1 MLPVVKNKRSDNIY
15 IKMSFRGKSLTLFE
29 NFKAHF
35 ETLPNSTCLA
45 HADDR
50 AFSCGRFSARDFSPP
65 SKNRIYGPSRPRRGS
80 GHLYLVKSRPLQLES
95 GYQAHAQRTS
105 RSRHKAL
112 GQRVQVVTV
121 RQVVQRHIEFGMVL
135 PFVIEE

>member
-1 MLPVVKNKRSDNIY
+1 LPDIVDQPWYFHGWQHDSSIRAMLVMLPVVKNKRSDNIY

-50 AFSCGRFSARDFSPP
+50 ALSCGRFSARDS
-65 SKNRIYGPSRPRRGS
+65 N
-80 GHLYLVKSRPLQLES
+80 
-95 GYQAHAQRTS
+95 
-105 RSRHKAL
+105 
-112 GQRVQVVTV
+112 
-121 RQVVQRHIEFGMVL
+121 L
-135 PFVIEE
+135 PF